1 MYNLIIN
8 HHVTVRGYYVGN
20 EKLKIGELAERVN
33 LTKRT
38 VDHYTNLGLLEAE
51 RSPSNY
57 RYYDHSAIE
66 RLHLIEQWKSDGMSL
81 VDIKKKLLE
90 KDVNEAEEIDVREL
104 RIKINGLKEEV
115 SEVLAHLDKS
125 DAQSQA
131 FIKNKVSSESMSLI
145 QTLLL
150 LLK

>member
-1 MYNLIIN
+1 MVWRY
-8 HHVTVRGYYVGN
+8 HVGN

-38 VDHYTNLGLLEAE
+38 IDHYTNLGLLEAE

-57 RYYDHSAIE
+57 RYYDVSAIE
-66 RLHLIEQWKSDGMSL
+66 RLHLIEKWKSDGMSL
-81 VDIKKKLLE
+81 VDIKKKLDE
-90 KDVNEAEEIDVREL
+90 KDVQEAEEIDVREL
-104 RIKINGLKEEV
+104 RIKINGLKDDV
-115 SEVLAHLDKS
+115 SEVLAHLNKTDVT
-125 DAQSQA
+125 SQEY
-131 FIKNKVSSESMSLI
+131 IKKNVSSESMSLI